1 MAIGLKVKYNWYQI
15 GRADFLYAFFST
27 IAYNLE
33 KKNWGSRFPAIM
45 DDLYQGKVDYCNI
58 DVAKKELLEIK
69 DELKGIPAN
78 KVVWDIDDMSKSPP
92 WGTNISSDIKNL
104 SNYFFA
110 SDGEDIFEIFFK
122 AIDAAKSLK
131 ANLEIKEV

>member
-1 MAIGLKVKYNWYQI
+1 
-15 GRADFLYAFFST
+15 
-27 IAYNLE
+27 
-33 KKNWGSRFPAIM
+33 M

-58 DVAKKELLEIK
+58 DVAEKELLEIK